1 MVNRIKH
8 KTSQFFN
15 FTEGSYLERTS
26 RPIYGLVFL
35 LPFIVFYE
43 VGTLL
48 VNTDVLRESRVRVV
62 AFVWLQEFLEY
73 IGLGGK
79 FAWAAPPFVVIVIL
93 LALQF
98 TSRKKWRFRINH
110 IWPMWIESVLLAV
123 PLIVLSLLLNTTMSA
138 RGKPVVRGEA
148 VTSKQI
154 GSFSVSSEEA
164 DIGGTVVKSKEETV
178 GKSFFSEIITGIG
191 AGIYEELVF
200 RLILI
205 SVLMIFFQDLVGMSG
220 RNSVFLAVLISAAL
234 FSVYHHLDFFTGE
247 MNGRFVLAQFVFR
260 TLAGVYFAI
269 LFAVRGFGITA
280 GAHAFYDII
289 ATTINVVFFTG

>member
-1 MVNRIKH
+1 MVDRIKH

-15 FTEGSYLERTS
+15 FAEESYLERTS

-48 VNTDVLRESRVRVV
+48 VNTDVLRESQVRVV

-79 FAWAAPPFVVIVIL
+79 FAWAAPPLVVIVIL

-98 TSRKKWRFRINH
+98 TSHKKWRFRINH

-138 RGKPVVRGEA
+138 RGGTVARGEA
-148 VTSKQI
+148 VTSNQVK
-154 GSFSVSSEEA
+154 SLSVNSVEA
-164 DIGGTVVKSKEETV
+164 DTGGTVVKSKEGKV
-178 GKSFFSEIITGIG
+178 GKSFFAEIITGIG

-205 SVLMIFFQDLVGMSG
+205 SVLMIFFQDLVGLSG

-234 FSVYHHLDFFTGE
+234 FSAHHHLDFFTGE
-247 MNGRFVLAQFVFR
+247 KNGDFVLAQFVFR

-289 ATTINVVFFTG
+289 ATTINAVFFAG